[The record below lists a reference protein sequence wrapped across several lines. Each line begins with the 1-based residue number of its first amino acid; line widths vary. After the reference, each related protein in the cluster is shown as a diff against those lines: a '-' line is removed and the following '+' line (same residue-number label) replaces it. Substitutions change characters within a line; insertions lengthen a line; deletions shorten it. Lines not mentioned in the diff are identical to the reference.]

1 MKEIKFL
8 VVLVL
13 LFIFTLQISGEE
25 KKDYSNISNLEKDI
39 ELYYGYMH
47 NGKYQNQFR
56 ALQIARLRIH
66 LDPYIS
72 NNPGI
77 LLQLY
82 KKNPELTK
90 QFIKRPFLG
99 LAFTN
104 KLDKVMCGLVRK
116 FADEIENPTK
126 KKKFLIDCL
135 VDRDI
140 CGGTKYT
147 LQLWKEMRKIPI
159 LTGTMPKTGSLIFLK
174 LEKLVKMLNDFKTQ
188 GAEIAKD
195 DNLYLGCFKASKIGL
210 EIDPN
215 CFIFNN
221 SPGTLITQEDKF
233 HKSFEEAV
241 RFNKKQIKL
250 DLPKLLMF
258 IAEEGGQR
266 DTPGSRDFLE
276 AVSKDGY
283 PSFQVFLEGKKNKII
298 KYIFSFPNDKDSIE
312 DGFYVV
318 KVIFSEKSVRPKE
331 LISLK
336 VVPQNE
342 EFKTFMRKKIIPVV
356 YKDQSEFENEYK
368 KLQKQKARELKFQ
381 WEREEKQAIL
391 KEDDD

>member
-1 MKEIKFL
+1 MKETKFL

-13 LFIFTLQISGEE
+13 LFIFALQISGKE

-56 ALQIARLRIH
+56 AIQIARLRIF

-72 NNPGI
+72 NNPRI

-82 KKNPELTK
+82 KKNPGLTK
-90 QFIKRPFLG
+90 QFIKRPLLG
-99 LAFTN
+99 LTFTN
-104 KLDKVMCGLVRK
+104 KLDKVMCELVRK
-116 FADEIENPTK
+116 FAEEIENPTK

-135 VDRDI
+135 VDRYT

-147 LQLWKEMRKIPI
+147 LQLWDEMRKIPI

-188 GAEIAKD
+188 RAEIAKD

-210 EIDPN
+210 EINPN
-215 CFIFNN
+215 SFTFNN
-221 SPGTLITQEDKF
+221 SPDTLITQEDNF
-233 HKSFEEAV
+233 YKSFEEAV

-276 AVSKDGY
+276 AVSKD
-283 PSFQVFLEGKKNKII
+283 PSFQVLLEGKKNKII

-318 KVIFSEKSVRPKE
+318 KVIFSGKSVISKE

-342 EFKTFMRKKIIPVV
+342 GFKTFMREKVIPVI

-381 WEREEKQAIL
+381 WEREAKQAIL
-391 KEDDD
+391 EEDDD